1 MKNKIKFSLLL
12 IALISINAKNAYSE
26 PTCESRYA
34 NILSRGV
41 SFLKELKIV
50 DRLKNKSNVLPYD
63 FKTYEEMNSKL
74 KTLGY
79 SDAEID
85 QLFNKGLLSPE
96 FVNNL
101 KPVISSE
108 GSKEKNIFIDKKL
121 IEKQA
126 IVDVT
131 NTPAI
136 GKEKDATSLDFT
148 SDGKTYA
155 ILKNPELK
163 IPTKKVSKSVF
174 GSNYL
179 EYSVKNSMGIMT
191 FSPIKIESITSDGK
205 YVVRVF
211 DREKRTMKG
220 FVLSEQQLKKFNV
233 REAPGI
239 EKEVEM
245 YKKQFS
251 DYEAEF

>member
-12 IALISINAKNAYSE
+12 IALISINAYSE

-50 DRLKNKSNVLPYD
+50 DRFKNKSNVLPYD
-63 FKTYEEMNSKL
+63 FKTYEEMNYKL

-79 SDAEID
+79 TDTEID

-96 FVNNL
+96 FVNKL

-108 GSKEKNIFIDKKL
+108 GSKEKNIYIDKKFV
-121 IEKQA
+121 EKQA

-131 NTPAI
+131 NTPAVV
-136 GKEKDATSLDFT
+136 KEKDATALDFT

-163 IPTKKVSKSVF
+163 IPTTKGSKGSF
-174 GSNYL
+174 KSNYL
-179 EYSVKNSMGIMT
+179 EYPVKNSMGVMT
-191 FSPIKIESITSDGK
+191 FSPIKIESVTSDGK

-220 FVLSEQQLKKFNV
+220 FVLTDQQLKKFNV
-233 REAPGI
+233 REAPGV
-239 EKEVEM
+239 EAEVEM

-251 DYEAEF
+251 DYESDF